1 MHGVNAMSRKG
12 CATPATR
19 LHRLGSKRA
28 LPTAPTI
35 ERRHE
40 RYDMDH
46 FDLRRT
52 SQVQLTDVRDAELD
66 RLRAEVKRLRAEL
79 ALAEASHPTTDH
91 EPEEVDET

>member
-1 MHGVNAMSRKG
+1 
-12 CATPATR
+12 
-19 LHRLGSKRA
+19 
-28 LPTAPTI
+28 
-35 ERRHE
+35 
-40 RYDMDH
+40 MDH